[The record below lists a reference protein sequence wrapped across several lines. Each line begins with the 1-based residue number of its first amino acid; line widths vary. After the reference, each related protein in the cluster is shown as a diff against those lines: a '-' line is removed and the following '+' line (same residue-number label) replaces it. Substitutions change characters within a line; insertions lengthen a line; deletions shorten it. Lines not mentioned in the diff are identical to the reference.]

1 MLTQQLRELE
11 KDRLIMRKIYPIV
24 PPKVEYSL
32 TTFGKSIGNVMRE
45 MYKWGKDYLINQG
58 IEVNCEMYKGNK

>member
-11 KDRLIMRKIYPIV
+11 NDKLIVRKIYPVV

-32 TTFGKSIGNVMRE
+32 TKFGASISDVMQE
-45 MYKWGKDYLINQG
+45 MYKWGKEYLTNQG

>member
-11 KDRLIMRKIYPIV
+11 KDKLIERKVYPVV

-32 TTFGKSIGNVMRE
+32 TSFGKSISNVMKE
-45 MYKWGKDYLINQG
+45 MYKWGKDYLTSQG
-58 IEVNCEMYKGNK
+58 IKVDCDMYQGGK